1 VFAIDIDFRDVSK
14 RLKQMTKA
22 ATK

>member
-14 RLKQMTKA
+14 RLKQMAKA